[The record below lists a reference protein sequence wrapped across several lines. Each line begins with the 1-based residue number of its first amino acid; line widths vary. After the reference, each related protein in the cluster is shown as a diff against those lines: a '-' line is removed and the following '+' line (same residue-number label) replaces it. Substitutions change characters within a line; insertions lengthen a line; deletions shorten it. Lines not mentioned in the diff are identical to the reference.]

1 MVEKI
6 PEDKESYTKDELKQI
21 VAEAQQRQ
29 FQADDMRAYGNAF
42 FAEAMDHIGTLGA
55 RDPFWKRVYQYGL
68 LFKKQ
73 FETNTGQ
80 IPPEQPPREPIKSTP
95 APTKSPFVEPSENDS
110 SGYDGS

>member
-1 MVEKI
+1 MSTMVEKI
-6 PEDKESYTKDELKQI
+6 PEDKESYTKEELLKI

-42 FAEAMDHIGTLGA
+42 FAEALDHIGTLGA
-55 RDPFWKRVYQYGL
+55 RDPFWKRTFQYGL

-80 IPPEQPPREPIKSTP
+80 IQPEQPQREPIKSTP
-95 APTKSPFVEPSENDS
+95 SPQKKPIDEDES
-110 SGYDGS
+110 SVYDAS